1 MFSWTFTGNKLI
13 RLCQNEITLYVSM
26 LNVVFAVVSRVV
38 GAALLIS
45 FTYGLVTFSNNML
58 GDMDVYRVVDHFLDI
73 SVDEC
78 WKECGRHMS
87 CVHAAYERGYRLCTL
102 LEGPDTPP
110 IPPPGFVVAS
120 KASGDIVVSK

>member
-1 MFSWTFTGNKLI
+1 
-13 RLCQNEITLYVSM
+13 M
-26 LNVVFAVVSRVV
+26 LNVIYAVISRVFYV
-38 GAALLIS
+38 ALLSS

-58 GDMDVYRVVDHFLDI
+58 GHMDVYRVVDHFLDI

-87 CVHAAYERGYRLCTL
+87 CVHAAYERRYHLCTL

-110 IPPPGFVVAS
+110 TPAPGTVVAS
-120 KASGDIVVSK
+120 RGSGTIVVSKYFLDV